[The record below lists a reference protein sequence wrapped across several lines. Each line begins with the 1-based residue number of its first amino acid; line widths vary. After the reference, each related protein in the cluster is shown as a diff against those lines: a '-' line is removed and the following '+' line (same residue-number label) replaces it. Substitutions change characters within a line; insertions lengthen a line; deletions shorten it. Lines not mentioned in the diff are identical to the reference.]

1 MSVRFRVLV
10 YFVNAWFGM
19 LDNGGFFD
27 IEGIVPKV
35 LVSIGSKMVKNT
47 PQLAKIMVCLEYRS
61 VSEISFFS
69 TAIISSIR
77 VFSVP

>member
-10 YFVNAWFGM
+10 YFFNAWFGM

-35 LVSIGSKMVKNT
+35 LVSIGSKMVKNGSL
-47 PQLAKIMVCLEYRS
+47 LAKIKVCLEYLP

-77 VFSVP
+77 LFSIP